1 MKSLNSIM
9 NLVTMVLGITMIAL
23 VIWNICTLGI
33 SSTLSFEF

>member
-9 NLVTMVLGITMIAL
+9 SLVTMVLGITMIAL

-33 SSTLSFEF
+33 SSSVSLEF